1 MYILSLSLSKK
12 IHGPK
17 AVKEHEE
24 YLKKKP
30 FNGKLSKIDRKC
42 PYIDFDCLHVLSL
55 TCTLFEL

>member
-1 MYILSLSLSKK
+1 MT

-24 YLKKKP
+24 YLKEKP

-42 PYIDFDCLHVLSL
+42 SYIGFDYLHVHPL
-55 TCTLFEL
+55 TCTLFVL